1 MHRFLKWRQALAAA
15 HDEAAVTSLLD
26 DYRRALDPA
35 MVAALPAA
43 SRVILLNPASDVA
56 GAAVELLQQELGFTG
71 PEESAFL
78 LHEIAHTYI
87 AASARIAQLRSRYT
101 MP

>member
-15 HDEAAVTSLLD
+15 HDEAAVASLLD
-26 DYRRALDPA
+26 DYRHALDPA
-35 MVAALPAA
+35 AVGALPVS
-43 SRVILLNPASDVA
+43 SRMILLEPRGDIAA
-56 GAAVELLQQELGFTG
+56 AAVELLQQELAFSG
-71 PEESAFL
+71 PEDVAFL